1 MNRRNSHHGRDIDG
15 SAPSRCSRAAG
26 AGSGLASIKAF
37 LASSPDRSD
46 AIQLHSDG
54 TMKRIPLLAV
64 SVIAMTAILALS
76 APTGGVAHHRPGH
89 NPPGHAK
96 TGMPRKASPGIRPSA
111 AVRRIGRRHGGAA
124 PRPGFAIG
132 ATAGT
137 MSAIRPSWFG
147 CPRPVSGRATA
158 RSWARSWAALP
169 GPRWARNSARGT
181 AGRWRPSAV
190 PSSAPWWAR
199 NIGRAMDQVDQ
210 NCVGQVLERAPT
222 GRAVTWRNPDNGG
235 EYQVTPSRSYQTGAG
250 THCRDYQTRIVIDGR
265 VRTGTGT
272 ACRQPD
278 GAWKKI

>member
-1 MNRRNSHHGRDIDG
+1 
-15 SAPSRCSRAAG
+15 
-26 AGSGLASIKAF
+26 
-37 LASSPDRSD
+37 
-46 AIQLHSDG
+46 
-54 TMKRIPLLAV
+54 MKRIPLLAV

-96 TGMPRKASPGIRPSA
+96 TGHAKKGKPGHKAKRGGPPHWAPAWGRRAKTRFRYRRDGRDHVSDTSVLVRLPEAGFGSCNREIMGAVLGGVTGA
-111 AVRRIGRRHGGAA
+111 AVGSQFGKGDGRTLATIGGA
-124 PRPGFAIG
+124 IVG
-132 ATAGT
+132 ALVG
-137 MSAIRPSWFG
+137 G
-147 CPRPVSGRATA
+147 
-158 RSWARSWAALP
+158 
-169 GPRWARNSARGT
+169 
-181 AGRWRPSAV
+181 
-190 PSSAPWWAR
+190 